1 MDRQQ
6 LGERI
11 RELRRL
17 HNISRRELADG
28 TGISVT
34 TIANY
39 ENGHSTPRMP
49 ALIDIA
55 TFFKMSIDAL
65 LENRTLSARKEENRI
80 YSLSVD
86 KSGRFPIPQAARKSL
101 RQSFYI
107 SYEQRADKLV
117 VRETKSLDKN
127 IAIVDLDYKVKLPWE
142 LLQPYLLETQNGL
155 FVDAF
160 LSGDA
165 LILQKGVRRCVS
177 CGSTENLVPT
187 QEPVLL
193 CEKCAKQKEGQGDT
207 ACMLEQAPEAEAIVK
222 SHLDFLALYNQSYR
236 WSFTEINEF
245 FAKWNE
251 IYFVPKEQTELARAC
266 VTTLVQVTALH
277 FLLTEQTVKA

>member
-1 MDRQQ
+1 MDRKQ

-65 LENRTLSARKEENRI
+65 LENRTSTVQKGGKRI

-86 KSGRFPIPQAARKSL
+86 KSGRFTIPPAARKSL

-117 VRETKSLDKN
+117 VKETKFLDKE
-127 IAIVDLDYKVKLPWE
+127 IAIVDLEYKVKLPWK
-142 LLQPYLLETQNGL
+142 LLQPYLLETQNGM

-160 LSGDA
+160 LSGDS
-165 LILQKGVRRCVS
+165 LILQKGIRRCVS

-187 QEPVLL
+187 QAPVFL
-193 CEKCAKQKEGQGDT
+193 CEECAKKEDAQGDNT
-207 ACMLEQAPEAEAIVK
+207 CILEQAPEAEAIVK
-222 SHLDFLALYNQSYR
+222 THLDFLALYNQSYR
-236 WSFTEINEF
+236 RAFSEINNF

-251 IYFVPKEQTELARAC
+251 VYYVPKEQTELAKAY

-277 FLLTEQTVKA
+277 FLSTEQTIKA